1 MLKKVLM
8 CITCLACLFGCSSTK
23 EETKESSKDQTVAKE
38 EVKELMEAIERK
50 GEE

>member
-1 MLKKVLM
+1 MKKEAAQILDPRLVKIFL
-8 CITCLACLFGCSSTK
+8 
-23 EETKESSKDQTVAKE
+23 DAKE